1 MNLKL
6 ETEFSKADILQEVDA
21 LKKQIDDMRPLPAD
35 VEGRIMQTLHRS
47 WNYHSMQLDSN
58 KLNSGQ
64 ITAFLTEDTIAKG
77 KQLKDHLEI
86 RGHIDAINFLSSIA
100 KETRLMNEA
109 DIRNL
114 HKIIL
119 VEPYDIQVQTADGLT
134 TTKRITLG
142 EYKTLPNHA
151 KTTTGEI
158 YYYSTPEETPAKML
172 ALMEWYAET
181 SAKSEIHP
189 VIVAALFHHKFV
201 SIHPFDDGNERLS
214 RILMNL
220 ILMQSGFPP
229 VIINLDESQKYYSLL
244 SRADDGDC
252 WPFVEYI
259 TDCLKGSLQM
269 FLDWKHYRYQVS
281 VNGIISSWSKIIADR
296 GFKVKGDE
304 KRTLDLF
311 CWYSELEVPIGATFN
326 CFEKNNV
333 QTQLKKDAVLIAVT
347 QQMGKPFE
355 VIPEGWKTISKF
367 EFSEEDLYTLKNELP
382 VLDSWTFLDD
392 KCYLL
397 KIEQPK
403 N

>member
-1 MNLKL
+1 MNLIL
-6 ETEFSKADILQEVDA
+6 EIEFSKADILQEVDA

-35 VEGRIMQTLHRS
+35 VESRIMQNLRLG
-47 WNYHSMQLDSN
+47 WNFHSNAIEGN
-58 KLNSGQ
+58 KLSYNEVK
-64 ITAFLTEDTIAKG
+64 AFLTEGFVTESKP
-77 KQLKDHLEI
+77 LKDQLEI
-86 RGHIDAINFLSSIA
+86 RGHDEAINFLLSIA
-100 KETRLMNEA
+100 KETRPMNEA
-109 DIRNL
+109 DIRSL
-114 HKIIL
+114 HKMIL
-119 VEPYDIQVQTADGLT
+119 AEPYDIKAQTADGLP

-142 EYKTLPNHA
+142 EYKALPNQV

-158 YYYSTPEETPAKML
+158 HYYSTPEETPAKMQE
-172 ALMEWYAET
+172 LMGWYAET
-181 SAKSEIHP
+181 STNSEIHP
-189 VIVAALFHHKFV
+189 AIIAALFHYKFV
-201 SIHPFDDGNERLS
+201 SIHPFDDGNGRLS

-229 VIINLDESQKYYSLL
+229 VIINLDDSQNYYSLL
-244 SRADDGDC
+244 SMADNGDC

-259 TDCLKGSLQM
+259 SDCLKDSLQM

-281 VNGIISSWSKIIADR
+281 VNGIISSWSKIMADR

-311 CWYSELEVPIGATFN
+311 CWYSNLEIPIGATFN

-333 QTQLKKDAVLIAVT
+333 QTQLKKDAILIAVT